1 MKKKEDNGYK
11 KISVIHKGQGGSS
24 VFLAIDSKRNVLT
37 AIKCIPKSS
46 IEKDSDK
53 QFRRELQ
60 NLHNLKHPNIIRILD
75 FLCNKTTNYIV
86 LEYCNGGNLHEYM
99 KKYMIKNKAPLNEFF
114 IQKILKQIAPA
125 LEFMHSKN
133 VIHRDIKLENIL
145 LNFNNY
151 PNIPK
156 NGKAPQALKFTE
168 KSLNKDFSV
177 KITGLNFSKDLIHDN
192 MGSTIL
198 GSPCYMSPDM
208 VQKYEGKSGN
218 KYNTSMDLWSLGV
231 ITYELLTGTTP
242 FIGQDVNELFKSI
255 ESGVYKLPN
264 KLKPSVEIVS
274 LINGLL
280 QYYPE
285 KRLNWEQIRE
295 HPFFTKDVQD
305 FNYIDLELYNQGEKK
320 DFEIDSKNFNSDNLL
335 WIYFKCKSLEGIKV
349 DKINQKEIEKENL
362 KKKLDKKKVIN
373 EEVKKATEQEK
384 IEKEKEKEEINKMKK
399 NAEEEKKKA
408 ELEKIKRQE
417 EQEKLIKEENDLNN
431 KKAQL
436 LQADEKNKKG
446 SEQNQKKT
454 DELKELE
461 KKLEQIKIDKENAG
475 QRLQNINQKIA
486 EAEKTKR
493 FTEQKIKKMT
503 QNDNGDQ
510 LISEK
515 HENEIKKLNE
525 EKNNKFNEIE
535 QLKKEEEIKQQKYLK
550 EKEDLEKKKNA
561 ITEEKKKLENE
572 MNKTNEVK
580 NKINDKDKQL
590 QNLEDELKQKELEKE
605 QKLQKIKEESE
616 AIKKQINEYN
626 KIIEEKEKEKEK
638 AKEKEK
644 EKEKEKAKEEK
655 EKKDEV
661 EEKEEEEM
669 EKKDIFSSFVQFN
682 KEDYDKV
689 VTDEWETISEK
700 DVNFDDDGEIDIEP
714 CNEDFEIIENYVD
727 LELAKN
733 EAQ

>member
-37 AIKCIPKSS
+37 AIKSIPKSL
-46 IEKDSDK
+46 IEKDSEK

-75 FLCNKTTNYIV
+75 FLINKTTNYIV

-242 FIGQDVNELFKSI
+242 FIGQNVNELFKSI

-285 KRLNWEQIRE
+285 KRLNWDQIRE
-295 HPFFTKDVQD
+295 HPFFTKNVED
-305 FNYIDLELYNQGEKK
+305 FNFIDLELYNQGEKK

-561 ITEEKKKLENE
+561 ISEEKKKLENE